1 MVARIIE
8 REGDEVT
15 IAVKVNVTG
24 PMLHV
29 EEAIL
34 TATNE
39 LGAVA
44 TVEALKQFDADG
56 DRCRRE
62 HWRNPSSSEPVR
74 RNSS

>member
-1 MVARIIE
+1 
-8 REGDEVT
+8 
-15 IAVKVNVTG
+15 VTG

-44 TVEALKQFDADG
+44 TVEALKQFDTGGEPIVLGGIKWYGKERHAKYYQTPYG
-56 DRCRRE
+56 EVIVDRY
-62 HWRNPSSSEPVR
+62 SVSVA
-74 RNSS
+74 